1 VQAHGLKPENIVLEI
16 TERTYVV
23 YESLFREVLSHFREQ
38 GFGIAVDD
46 VGTGYSS
53 LSSLAE
59 IEPDYLKLD
68 NVFVR
73 DIDRRTVKQDLL
85 EALLS
90 FARKMKTQVIAE
102 GIETPEEL
110 KALQAVGVEY
120 GQGFL
125 LARPMPIEEID
136 QYLRVRV

>member
-1 VQAHGLKPENIVLEI
+1 M
-16 TERTYVV
+16 
-23 YESLFREVLSHFREQ
+23 
-38 GFGIAVDD
+38 
-46 VGTGYSS
+46 
-53 LSSLAE
+53 
-59 IEPDYLKLD
+59 
-68 NVFVR
+68 FVR
-73 DIDRRTVKQDLL
+73 DIDRRKVKQDLL

-110 KALQAVGVEY
+110 KALQAIGVEY

-125 LARPMPIEEID
+125 LARPMPIEEVD